1 MTDKS
6 KENSKTDTPMKGD
19 RIAKVIA
26 RAGLCSRRDAERW
39 IADGRVAV
47 NGDILSS
54 PACTVTDADQV
65 VVDGR
70 PLQAAEQTRLFLY
83 HKKPGLITSSKDERG
98 RATVFDDL
106 PDGLPRTLSIGRLD
120 INTEGLLLLTN
131 DGELAR
137 YMELPSTGIKR
148 EYRVRVLG
156 NITDDKLEK
165 LKNGMTV
172 DGVRYGSIKARIEKG
187 GSAGDTKGSANTWL
201 VVNLKEGKNRE
212 IRRVMEALDLKV
224 NRLIRTSY
232 GTFHLGT
239 LPKGGVLE
247 IPHGKIKEHLPG
259 FFNPTK
265 QGGQEKT
272 TKKSGK
278 QKQARGKPD
287 GQQADKKNSGQKHA
301 DKKHAGKK
309 QTDKKQAGKY
319 HTGGNRPSSK
329 HNAQKQK
336 PYKQKSHKQKKK

>member
-156 NITDDKLEK
+156 NVTNDKLEK

-272 TKKSGK
+272 AKK
-278 QKQARGKPD
+278 RPD
-287 GQQADKKNSGQKHA
+287 NKQADKKYSGKKHA
-301 DKKHAGKK
+301 DKK
-309 QTDKKQAGKY
+309 QTDKKQAGKH

-336 PYKQKSHKQKKK
+336 PYKQKPHKQKKK